1 MRAVTRILLAITV
14 ILVSVTSFPRVHA
27 ESSDESLRLD
37 YRSDLGACTA
47 RYNALLGQAKAS
59 ILRGERAMAI
69 DSLIGAKLQLR
80 HCQELEERNSTTP
93 VALALSAPP
102 CACTEQKSYHT
113 CTGSN
118 A

>member
-1 MRAVTRILLAITV
+1 MRAVTRILLAIMV
-14 ILVSVTSFPRVHA
+14 VLASVTSFPRMHA
-27 ESSDESLRLD
+27 ESSDESLVLD
-37 YRSDLGACTA
+37 YRFDLRACTA

-59 ILRGERAMAI
+59 ILRGDRAMAI

-80 HCQELEERNSTTP
+80 HCEELEERNSTTP
-93 VALALSAPP
+93 PAVALGAPP
-102 CACTEQKSYHT
+102 CACIERTPYHT